1 MKRTILAAIV
11 LLIAE
16 FVIVYTMLQIPE
28 SLPMQ
33 VRILDIVV
41 LSIVLWM
48 ICYDLFRP
56 IVNVNAKNPREVGSL
71 GVRWIGQIIYAI
83 IAIGFG
89 IVAAVFGIVFIYQ
102 LLVQLVLL
110 AFLLLV
116 FYFAIYASEKVNKV
130 AVKEEAALER
140 KELMRMALAEIQDE
154 VAIGSGYPEYFR
166 LAINEMDEK
175 IRYIS
180 PTDKAEALSYE
191 KQFADIAGR
200 VCAAMSN
207 FSMNEENIKQD
218 LQRMQRALE
227 NRKKVRN

>member
-56 IVNVNAKNPREVGSL
+56 IVNVNAKNPKEVGSL

-154 VAIGSGYPEYFR
+154 LAIGSGYPEYFR

-180 PTDKAEALSYE
+180 PTDKVEALSYE

-200 VCAAMSN
+200 VHSAMSN
-207 FSMNEENIKQD
+207 YSMNEENIRQD

>member
-16 FVIVYTMLQIPE
+16 FVIVYAMLQIPE
-28 SLPMQ
+28 SMPMQ

-56 IVNVNAKNPREVGSL
+56 LVNLASKNPTEVGSL

-89 IVAAVFGIVFIYQ
+89 VVAAVLGIVFIYQ

-116 FYFAIYASEKVNKV
+116 FFFAVSASERVNKV
-130 AVKEEAALER
+130 AVKEEAVLER

-166 LAINEMDEK
+166 LAVNEMDKK
-175 IRYIS
+175 IRYVS
-180 PTDKAEALSYE
+180 PSDKAEALSYE
-191 KQFADIAGR
+191 KQFADIAGKVR
-200 VCAAMSN
+200 AAMSN
-207 FSMNEENIKQD
+207 YSMNEENIKQD